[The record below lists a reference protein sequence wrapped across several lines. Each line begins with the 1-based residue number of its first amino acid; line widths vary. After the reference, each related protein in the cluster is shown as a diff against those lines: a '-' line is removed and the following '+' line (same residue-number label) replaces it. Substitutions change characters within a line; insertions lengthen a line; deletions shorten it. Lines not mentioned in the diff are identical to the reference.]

1 MSKYEIKSV
10 VSDYGLY
17 VNGELALICNHR
29 ANARLIKAIMEKDD
43 CHPRDYAFTTED
55 YRKFLTDSHDINPDM
70 CNLSSIHG
78 QPRQKDGKCE
88 GYCTQSSNEIA
99 EICKVCEKYAG
110 REEEE
115 DENDKVDSGLPYVMA
130 VADNARRIKHC
141 LNSYKE
147 IRCGVC
153 GAEYEDDDKAF
164 LQETG
169 MCQYCHSNV
178 YTLYVRSQITPES
191 LMDKCRRAMRMIKES
206 KYHGKARVEDIMR
219 LYQQFTKK
227 GGK

>member
-1 MSKYEIKSV
+1 MSKYEVKSV

-43 CHPRDYAFTTED
+43 CHPRDYAFRVED
-55 YRKFLTDSHDINPDM
+55 YQRFLRDSHDIHPDM
-70 CNLSSIHG
+70 CNLSCIYE
-78 QPRQKDGKCE
+78 QPRQIDGKCE
-88 GYCTQSSNEIA
+88 GYCTQSGDETA
-99 EICKVCEKYAG
+99 EICKVCDKYMG
-110 REEEE
+110 YEEEE
-115 DENDKVDSGLPYVMA
+115 EQNDVDPSTLYVM
-130 VADNARRIKHC
+130 VTADNARRIKHC
-141 LNSYKE
+141 INSYKE

-153 GAEYEDDDKAF
+153 GATYEDDDKAF

-178 YTLYVRSQITPES
+178 YTLYVRSQVHPES
-191 LMDKCRRAMRMIKES
+191 LMDKCRRAMRIIKES
-206 KYHGKARVEDIMR
+206 KYRGKAKVEDIMR

-227 GGK
+227 GEK